1 MLRQEYSHESGRHS
15 PPERMPLSDRSFTGT
30 VSISRFLPE
39 SESVLGVAATG
50 VGGRGDLFVFPGLS
64 GGAVRRWKGPWPAL
78 RPARLG
84 CATRF
89 PVENGAACRW
99 LARSCFSKSCTC
111 SLSRSIS
118 CHKRWFSSCIQ
129 LLPDHRLACPAVSR
143 SAKSYQAQN
152 IWLGARPVDSCAKL
166 SVAARNAART
176 RIKATGM
183 AAQPFRSRQDR
194 L

>member
-1 MLRQEYSHESGRHS
+1 MLGQEYSHESGRHS

-99 LARSCFSKSCTC
+99 LGA
-111 SLSRSIS
+111 
-118 CHKRWFSSCIQ
+118 Q
-129 LLPDHRLACPAVSR
+129 LLFQFLHLLV
-143 SAKSYQAQN
+143 K
-152 IWLGARPVDSCAKL
+152 PVDLLSQTLVFFLHSTTAGPQTRLPGGVTFSEKL
-166 SVAARNAART
+166 SSPEH
-176 RIKATGM
+176 M
-183 AAQPFRSRQDR
+183 ADV
-194 L
+194 